1 MARCGAGPGPGR
13 GRAEGAL
20 ASRHSGGNPGQQS
33 PSPSAGL
40 GLYGATAAHKDPLGL
55 QGVKQG
61 APPTVSLRVDR
72 AVLEQRDL
80 QGKFSYH
87 GRAVSRSAKK
97 EPEDRCCPSCW
108 PSCGDVRD
116 ALPRLGGACSSKS
129 PAETVRDVL
138 PIVEWLGRYKWREDL
153 VGDLVSGF
161 TVAVMHIPQGL
172 AYALLGNVPPV
183 VGLYMAFFPV
193 LVYCL
198 FGTSRHVSMGTFAV
212 ICLMTGH
219 VVTAHTTG
227 AAVLPVPAANAT
239 EPPPPLPS
247 PVEVASAVALM
258 VGAAQLLMWAL
269 RLGVLSALL
278 SEALV
283 SGFTTAAAIHVLT
296 SQIRDLLG
304 LALPAAPTGAFKI
317 IVQWVDICTHIGT
330 ANVAAVVVSLV
341 TMLLLTV
348 NNEALKPWLSRRCPL
363 PVPVELLVV
372 IAGTLLSMGP
382 GAPLAAYG
390 LTPLGHIPTGLPA
403 PAVPRPALLWAVAV
417 ESIPIAVVAYT
428 IAMSLALIFA
438 TKNGY
443 EVRPNQE
450 LLAQGASNVVGSLF
464 SCMPVTASLSRSAVQ
479 EAAGCRT
486 QLTSLVSCSLLTV
499 VLLWAGPFFEPL
511 PRCVL
516 AAIIVVALRSMLLQ
530 VGVIPRT
537 LVSLSRSYGA
547 WPQGARERE
556 REVKR
561 TCYPLAKTPLQ
572 YGSGSPLQVRA
583 APGYVRSSRWDGAV
597 WLATFFAVVLVDI
610 DVGLGV
616 GAALSLVSLVC
627 QGVQPV
633 CHLLAPLPATDLYVD
648 PALYGAAQRVPGVAI
663 FRYAGVI
670 NFATRS
676 AFRDNLYRLV
686 GLVPEKELARQG
698 KVQQGQLQD
707 APASSTANFVE
718 EMKRQEPAELH
729 AVVLDMGGVV
739 RVDAEGVRTL
749 LGVADEYARVGVSVC
764 LAAPSDSVLHSIVR
778 SGPGRA
784 PAADRLRVFPSVHDA
799 VTAMTAAVAADQ
811 TQARV

>member
-1 MARCGAGPGPGR
+1 MDSNSGARQCPTSRCSTRTFAMTGSRAPQPDCAGSPGT
-13 GRAEGAL
+13 
-20 ASRHSGGNPGQQS
+20 S
-33 PSPSAGL
+33 PSPGGAPTAGG
-40 GLYGATAAHKDPLGL
+40 GLYGATAPHNKDSRGL
-55 QGVKQG
+55 LGVKQG

-80 QGKFSYH
+80 QGRFSYH
-87 GRAVSRSAKK
+87 GRAVSRSAEK
-97 EPEDRCCPSCW
+97 EPVDRCCSSCW

-116 ALPRLGGACSSKS
+116 ALPRLSGACSAKRA
-129 PAETVRDVL
+129 AETVRGVL

-219 VVTAHTTG
+219 VVTAHTTPG
-227 AAVLPVPAANAT
+227 LSPGPLGNAT
-239 EPPPPLPS
+239 AAPDTPLPS
-247 PVEVASAVALM
+247 PIEVASAVALM
-258 VGAAQLLMWAL
+258 VGAAQMLMWAL

-296 SQIRDLLG
+296 SQIKDLLG
-304 LALPAAPTGAFKI
+304 LALPAAPTGPFKI
-317 IVQWVDICTHIGT
+317 IMQWVDICTHIGT
-330 ANVAAVVVSLV
+330 ANVAAVIVSLV
-341 TMLLLTV
+341 TMLLLTA

-382 GAPLAAYG
+382 GAPLASYA

-403 PAVPRPALLWAVAV
+403 PAVPRPALLWAVAI

-450 LLAQGASNVVGSLF
+450 LLAQGASNLVGSLF

-530 VGVIPRT
+530 V
-537 LVSLSRSYGA
+537 RS
-547 WPQGARERE
+547 
-556 REVKR
+556 
-561 TCYPLAKTPLQ
+561 
-572 YGSGSPLQVRA
+572 

-597 WLATFFAVVLVDI
+597 WVVTFLAVVLVDI

-627 QGVQPV
+627 QGVRPV
-633 CHLLAPLPATDLYVD
+633 CHLLAPLPGTDLYVD
-648 PALYGAAQRVPGVAI
+648 PALYGAAQRVPGLVI

-698 KVQQGQLQD
+698 KVQQGQLRD

-729 AVVLDMGGVV
+729 AVVLDMSGVV
-739 RVDAEGVRTL
+739 RVDAEGVRSL
-749 LGVADEYARVGVSVC
+749 LSVAAEYGRINVSVC
-764 LAAPSDSVLHSIVR
+764 LAAPSDVVLRSIVR
-778 SGPGRA
+778 SGPA
-784 PAADRLRVFPSVHDA
+784 PDRDRLRVFPSVHDA
-799 VTAMTAAVAADQ
+799 VTAMTASVAADQ